1 MRGDRTMTN
10 IDKAGRMLAR
20 VIDRIDNLMDRLWLW
35 KLKVMLYV
43 AQKLYDKIIAEMEGA
58 EI

>member
-1 MRGDRTMTN
+1 MIERIDR
-10 IDKAGRMLAR
+10 ILAEA
-20 VIDRIDNLMDRLWLW
+20 IDRIDLMMDRLWLW

-43 AQKLYDKIIAEMEGA
+43 AQKLYDKIIAETEGA